1 VSKGTVAAIVEWIL
15 LGVSAV
21 LMLACGLFVAAE
33 SSFLAVD
40 RPLVER
46 RAASGDRGAQG
57 TLVALRSLSTQLS
70 GAQLG
75 ITITNLAI
83 GFLAEPA
90 LGTLLRGPMGAV
102 GVPDTMVHTVA
113 YAVALVIS
121 TIVTMLVGE
130 LIPKNIAVALP
141 MATAAATQWPQ
152 RAFTRVM
159 SWPIRLLN
167 GVANA
172 IVRMLGVEPKEE
184 LRSARQPTELRSLVL
199 RSAAQGAIDDE
210 TAELVARS
218 IAFGDRTAADVR
230 TPRVHVTFLDARDT
244 AADVIEA
251 ARATGHSRFPVIG
264 KGPDDVVGIVHIKQ
278 AVSVEPER
286 RRSVRLSE
294 IADPAATV
302 PDSIELDP
310 LLTLLR
316 EQGMQMA
323 VVVDEYGG
331 TDGVVT
337 LEDLVEEIVGDI
349 ADEHDR
355 LSARSRHRSDGTWSL
370 SGLLRPDEVAEQTG
384 LLLPESE
391 DYETIGG
398 LMHAVLGRIAERGD
412 TVDLDAVPTQ
422 ENGDELAIP
431 EVPVRLTVE
440 HMQGRRI
447 DRIVLTRMPGAQ
459 GEGANTSGEARP

>member
-1 VSKGTVAAIVEWIL
+1 VEWIL

-46 RAASGDRGAQG
+46 LAASGDRGAQG

-75 ITITNLAI
+75 ITITNLTI

-90 LGTLLRGPMGAV
+90 LGTLLRGPMAAV
-102 GVPDTMVHTVA
+102 GTPDAMGHTVA
-113 YAVALVIS
+113 YGLALVVS

-159 SWPIRLLN
+159 AWPIRFLN

-172 IVRMLGVEPKEE
+172 VVRMLGVEPKEE

-199 RSAAQGAIDDE
+199 RSAAQGVIDDE

-218 IAFGDRTAADVR
+218 IAFGNRTAADVM
-230 TPRVHVTFLDARDT
+230 TPRVRVIFLDAKDT

-251 ARATGHSRFPVIG
+251 ARTSGHSRFPVID

-278 AVSVEPER
+278 AVSVEPDR
-286 RRSVRLSE
+286 RRSIRVNE

-384 LLLPESE
+384 LLLPESD

-412 TVDLDAVPTQ
+412 TVDLEAVPTQ
-422 ENGDELAIP
+422 ENGDEVAIP
-431 EVPVRLTVE
+431 AVPVRLTVE

-447 DRIVLTRMPGAQ
+447 DRLVLTRMPGVA
-459 GEGANTSGEARP
+459 SDEARS

>member
-1 VSKGTVAAIVEWIL
+1 VEWIL

-21 LMLACGLFVAAE
+21 LMIACGLFVAAE

-57 TLVALRSLSTQLS
+57 TLLALQSLSTQLS

-75 ITITNLAI
+75 ITITNLTI

-90 LGTLLRGPMGAV
+90 LGTLLRGPMAAV
-102 GVPDTMVHTVA
+102 GTPDAMIHTVA
-113 YAVALVIS
+113 YGIALVVS

-141 MATAAATQWPQ
+141 MATAATTQWPQ

-159 SWPIRLLN
+159 AWPIRLLN

-172 IVRMLGVEPKEE
+172 VVRMLGVEPKEE

-230 TPRVHVTFLDARDT
+230 TPRVRVTFLEAKDT

-251 ARATGHSRFPVIG
+251 ARETGHSRFPVIDR
-264 KGPDDVVGIVHIKQ
+264 GPDDVVGIVHIKQ
-278 AVSVEPER
+278 AVSIEPER

-294 IADPAATV
+294 IADPATTV

-398 LMHAVLGRIAERGD
+398 LMHAVLGRIAKRGD
-412 TVDLDAVPTQ
+412 SVDLEAVPVP
-422 ENGDELAIP
+422 ENGDDATFPAI
-431 EVPVRLTVE
+431 PVRLTVE
-440 HMQGRRI
+440 RMEGRRI
-447 DRIVLTRMPGAQ
+447 DRIVFTRAPGA
-459 GEGANTSGEARP
+459 GSAGADSSNEGRS

>member
-1 VSKGTVAAIVEWIL
+1 MSKGTVAAIVEWIL
-15 LGVSAV
+15 LGVSAA
-21 LMLACGLFVAAE
+21 LMCACGLFVAAE

-46 RAASGDRGAQG
+46 RAADGDSGAQG
-57 TLVALRSLSTQLS
+57 TLTALRSLSTQLS

-75 ITITNLAI
+75 ITITNLGI
-83 GFLAEPA
+83 GFLAQPA
-90 LGTLLRGPMGAV
+90 LGVLLRGPMEAAGIPT
-102 GVPDTMVHTVA
+102 GMVSTAAYVA
-113 YAVALVIS
+113 ALVLS
-121 TIVTMLVGE
+121 TIVTMLIGE

-152 RAFTRVM
+152 RAFTRLM
-159 SWPIRLLN
+159 AWPIRLLN
-167 GVANA
+167 GTANA
-172 IVRMLGVEPKEE
+172 LVRMVGVEPKEE

-199 RSAAQGAIDDE
+199 RSAAQGSIDDE

-230 TPRVHVTFLDARDT
+230 TPRVRVRFLEAKDT

-278 AVSVEPER
+278 AVSVEPDR

-294 IADPAATV
+294 IAQPATTV

-337 LEDLVEEIVGDI
+337 FEDLVEEIVGDI

-355 LSARSRHRSDGTWSL
+355 LSARTRHRSDGTWSL

-391 DYETIGG
+391 DYETVGG
-398 LMHAVLGRIAERGD
+398 LVHALLGRIGERGD
-412 TVDLDAVPTQ
+412 TVDLAAIPTQ
-422 ENGDELAIP
+422 EDDDELGAST
-431 EVPVRLTVE
+431 VQVRLTIE
-440 HMQGRRI
+440 RMQGRRI
-447 DRIVLTRMPGAQ
+447 DRLVLTRVDDDADRAPD
-459 GEGANTSGEARP
+459 EAGS